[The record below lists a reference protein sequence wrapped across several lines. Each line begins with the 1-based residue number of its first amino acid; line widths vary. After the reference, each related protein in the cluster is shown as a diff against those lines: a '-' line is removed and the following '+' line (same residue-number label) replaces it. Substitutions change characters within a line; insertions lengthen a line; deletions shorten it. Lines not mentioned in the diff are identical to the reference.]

1 MSLSPPTWESVE
13 DAERIVEEDV
23 KYSSLNNAVIN
34 DTSNVG
40 DIKDGDKIEV
50 SSSEEQGLLNAVRN
64 ASRDDVDDGSEQD
77 YSQADGDYD
86 EPGYMNMSHQGDNN
100 IDGNGNGLCE
110 AADESDS
117 STQHLISENSVMA
130 NEMLSDPRKLVDE
143 LMSGREKKFQ
153 SDLFDKSCFGSITSS
168 PAASKQKEVN
178 SPPNQKNGKSFISPQ
193 SISDFPFPTTPTIKD
208 SSPNWKKKSTTPQS
222 GFSSMRT
229 MSMYSFEENEARE
242 SFQNAERLNILGGK
256 LLSLGR
262 NEQAV
267 EVFSH
272 AALCAKS
279 DLMRIKRLIQRSS
292 RRRFASLGSSDSSA
306 NSARTPDPE
315 DHHKLMLR
323 IASTIADI
331 FNNTG
336 VAYEM
341 LENYDKAIASC
352 KDALK
357 VYKNTCNRDENTGD
371 DDVDRT
377 LHNIKQMELGRSTLA
392 KRRELH
398 AYASSLAKEAL
409 KQDNIA
415 DKKCY
420 IDDALNTLRTAI
432 FVERES
438 LGNSHPTVAR
448 TLMEIAKLHVEK
460 ESFDAAFQEMSQ
472 SVRLLRHS
480 LGSNHPDVGRA
491 LATLAAL
498 FDQRNASTKIGDGEE
513 IVVQNDRENAITLY
527 REALRALRASLGEE
541 HPEVGATYN
550 NIGALFYAEAQY
562 EKALTSFTAAR
573 KAYGGGKVSSHNS
586 QAFNTTV
593 EYLAE
598 IILIWH
604 NIGEVH
610 LQKNE
615 PRKALT
621 AYNSA
626 LLLLKDSNVRER
638 RTDINLKLELQGL
651 SESGISDE
659 SSNFT
664 TSFSL
669 LPRKMNV
676 DFEILT
682 ASTLQSMASIQ
693 SILGVYGQSIAM
705 YEDAL
710 RIRRTRMVNDKKS
723 ATTVQNSVEIAHIIE
738 SIGGIYELR
747 EDLESAMKYYF
758 KALNR
763 YKSFQ
768 QIDGPDVALL
778 LGKIGSIHFYMEEYE
793 EAVTTFAESIE
804 LFKQHGKGI
813 EFK

>member
-1 MSLSPPTWESVE
+1 MSPPTLQTVE
-13 DAERIVEEDV
+13 DAERVVEEDV
-23 KYSSLNNAVIN
+23 LVKNLSLNNN
-34 DTSNVG
+34 NNHNTG
-40 DIKDGDKIEV
+40 ETTEGDKTEV
-50 SSSEEQGLLNAVRN
+50 SSS
-64 ASRDDVDDGSEQD
+64 RDDIDDGSDEQD
-77 YSQADGDYD
+77 DSHVDGDDD
-86 EPGYMNMSHQGDNN
+86 EPGYMNMSHQG
-100 IDGNGNGLCE
+100 E
-110 AADESDS
+110 APDESDS

-153 SDLFDKSCFGSITSS
+153 SDLFDDSCFGGTSITSS

-208 SSPNWKKKSTTPQS
+208 SSPSWKKKSTTPQS

-242 SFQNAERLNILGGK
+242 SFQNAEKLNILGGK

-262 NEQAV
+262 NQQAV

-306 NSARTPDPE
+306 NSNRTPDPE

-357 VYKNTCNRDENTGD
+357 VYKNTCNRQENTGD

-392 KRRELH
+392 KRHELH

-573 KAYGGGKVSSHNS
+573 KAYGGGKVSGRNTP
-586 QAFNTTV
+586 AFNTTV

-626 LLLLKDSNVRER
+626 LLLLKDSNIRER

-710 RIRRTRMVNDKKS
+710 RIRRARMVNDKKS

-763 YKSFQ
+763 YKSFH

-804 LFKQHGKGI
+804 LFKQHGKCI
-813 EFK
+813 QLR